1 MTLDRAPTSPKLAS
15 TTIDVI
21 TVLFGGLV
29 TALPRTVLLALPLA
43 CGIAS
48 AAIADPAMDAAMK
61 ELVPTG
67 TLRVAIAVA
76 PAPSALY
83 AIKDGTT
90 GKYRGVTVDL
100 GAAMAKK
107 LGVPVEFL
115 PHLASGEI
123 QNSAASGRWDVTFMP
138 VDEER
143 KKFVDFGNAYHLLQS
158 TYLVAPG
165 SKLAKVE
172 DANEPTVRIG
182 GVANTATFRAAQR
195 TAPKATFVT
204 VPGVDA
210 AVAAMKAGE
219 IDCIALSRESL
230 SGLTAKIPGSH
241 ILEGGF
247 LNSSTAVAVPKGKPE
262 ALAYVSQFVEEAKA
276 TGLVRKAFDAVDL
289 KNSQVAP
296 AGMKP

>member
-1 MTLDRAPTSPKLAS
+1 MTIANRVGAGFA
-15 TTIDVI
+15 
-21 TVLFGGLV
+21 TVM
-29 TALPRTVLLALPLA
+29 LA
-43 CGIAS
+43 CGIILPAK
-48 AAIADPAMDAAMK
+48 ADVMT

-67 TLRVAIAVA
+67 KLRVAIAVA

-83 AIKDGTT
+83 AVKDSTT
-90 GKYRGVTVDL
+90 GEYRGVTVEL
-100 GAAMAKK
+100 GSAMAKK
-107 LGVPVEFL
+107 LGVQVEFL

-123 QNSAASGRWDVTFMP
+123 QNSAASGKWDVTFMP
-138 VDEER
+138 VDAER

-158 TYLVAPG
+158 TYLVAPS

-172 DANEPTVRIG
+172 DANAPGVRIG

-230 SGLTAKIPGSH
+230 SGLTAKIPGSRV
-241 ILEGGF
+241 LDGGF

-262 ALAYVSQFVEEAKA
+262 ALAYVSQFVEDAKA
-276 TGLVRKAFDAVDL
+276 TGLVRKAFDAMNL

>member
-1 MTLDRAPTSPKLAS
+1 
-15 TTIDVI
+15 
-21 TVLFGGLV
+21 V
-29 TALPRTVLLALPLA
+29 TAHIRALSLALLLA
-43 CGIAS
+43 CGGATKVS
-48 AAIADPAMDAAMK
+48 ADPAMDAVKK

-83 AIKDGTT
+83 VIKDTT
-90 GKYRGVTVDL
+90 SGNFRGVSVEL
-100 GAAMAKK
+100 GAALAKK

-123 QNSAASGRWDVTFMP
+123 QNEAATGKWDVTFMP

-165 SKLAKVE
+165 SKLTKVE
-172 DANEPTVRIG
+172 DANASGVRIG
-182 GVANTATFRAAQR
+182 GVANTATFRAAQK

-204 VPGVDA
+204 VAGVDA
-210 AVAAMKAGE
+210 AVAGMKAGE

-230 SGLTAKIPGSH
+230 TGLAAKIPGSRV
-241 ILEGGF
+241 LDGGF
-247 LNSSTAVAVPKGKPE
+247 LNSSTAVAVPKGKPA

-276 TGLVRKAFDAVDL
+276 SGLVRKAFDDVNL